1 MCLNYH
7 ILNLIFLVVNSFM
20 SFNTHIDSCG
30 HYLHLHLKE
39 LLLNPLQSHPPPCG
53 TSDNQPSVLQSY
65 SWNALF

>member
-7 ILNLIFLVVNSFM
+7 ILKLIFLVVNSFM

-30 HYLHLHLKE
+30 HYHHLHLKE
-39 LLLNPLQSHPPPCG
+39 LHLNHLQSHPPPCR

-65 SWNALF
+65 SWNVLF